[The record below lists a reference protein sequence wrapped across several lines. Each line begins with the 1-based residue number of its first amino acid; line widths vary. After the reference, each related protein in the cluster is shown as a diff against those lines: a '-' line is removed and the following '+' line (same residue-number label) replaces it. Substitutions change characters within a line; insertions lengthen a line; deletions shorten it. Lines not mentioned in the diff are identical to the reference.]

1 MKKLFTSESVT
12 EGHPDKVCDQISDA
26 ILDAIMEKDPYGRV
40 ACETTTTT
48 GYAMVMGEI
57 STKCYIDIPKIV
69 RNVILDIGYD
79 RAKYGFDGSTCAVL
93 TAIDEQSGDIAMGVD
108 KALEYK
114 EGTLDDQ
121 IDTIGAGD
129 QGIMFGYACNETPEY
144 MPMPIELAQKLA
156 LQLAKVRKDGTLKYL
171 RPDGKTQVT
180 VEYDG
185 DKVKRIDTVLV
196 STQHDP
202 EATQEQIR
210 QDMIEY
216 VIKPI
221 IPAELLD
228 DETKYYVNPT
238 GRFVIGGP
246 HGDSGLT
253 GRKIIVD
260 TYGGYARH
268 GGGAFSGKDP
278 TKVDRSASYA
288 ARYAAKNIVAAGLAD
303 KCEIQLA
310 YAIGVAKPV
319 SIMVD
324 TFGTGKLS
332 DSEIADI
339 VEKHFDLRPAAII
352 RDLDLRRPIY
362 RKTAAYG
369 HFGRTDVDFPWE
381 HLDKVEELK
390 AYLKKKVKMNNRC
403 AGWKFRPAYFYR
415 KLKKTFPFHFL
426 FIFLGYSRTIIKI
439 EQQKEEI

>member
-1 MKKLFTSESVT
+1 MARHLFTSESVT
-12 EGHPDKVCDQISDA
+12 EGHPDKICDQISDA
-26 ILDAIMEKDPYGRV
+26 VLDAILEQDPYGRV

-48 GYAMVMGEI
+48 GYAMLMGEI
-57 STKCYIDIPKIV
+57 STHCYIDIPKIA
-69 RNVILDIGYD
+69 RNVILDIGYNK
-79 RAKYGFDGSTCAVL
+79 AEMGFDGNTCAVL

-114 EGTLDDQ
+114 EGTMDDN

-129 QGIMFGYACNETPEY
+129 QGIMFGYACNETPEL
-144 MPMPIELAQKLA
+144 MPMPIALAHKLA
-156 LQLAKVRKDGTLKYL
+156 LKLTEVRKNGTLGYL

-185 DKVKRIDTVLV
+185 DKVKRIDTVLI

-210 QDMIEY
+210 EDLIKH
-216 VIKPI
+216 VILPV

-260 TYGGYARH
+260 TYGGYAKH

-310 YAIGVAKPV
+310 YAIGVAEPV

-324 TFGTGKLS
+324 TFGTGKMA
-332 DSEIADI
+332 DEDIADI
-339 VEKHFDLRPAAII
+339 VNKHFDLRPAAII

-362 RKTAAYG
+362 RQTAAYG
-369 HFGRTDVDFPWE
+369 HFGRTDVDLPWE
-381 HLDKVEELK
+381 HLDKVDELK
-390 AYLKKKVKMNNRC
+390 AELK
-403 AGWKFRPAYFYR
+403 
-415 KLKKTFPFHFL
+415 
-426 FIFLGYSRTIIKI
+426 
-439 EQQKEEI
+439 